1 MSGTTSTLPS
11 GASAHHP
18 HGVRGRTRV
27 ALIAGAAVV
36 IAWIPSFVATAYS
49 VQPAG
54 EVLANPANGWAFLWE
69 SVTASRNPRLGTPD
83 VAMQEAAQ
91 LWAGSPAVAAD
102 VSLKSLPSPWTVPVP
117 GGGAHSR
124 TGHDVVAPADPLQ
137 WVVRGNVNGGPD
149 QIIGLLDYRT
159 GRVVWDIRPLATAG
173 AAR

>member
-1 MSGTTSTLPS
+1 MGARVRPNHGARADAAPVLYSAAVSGTTSTLPS

-18 HGVRGRTRV
+18 HGACGRTRV

-54 EVLANPANGWAFLWE
+54 EVLANPANGWAFLWD

-102 VSLKSLPSPWTVPVP
+102 VSLKSLPPRGLFPFP
-117 GGGAHSR
+117 A
-124 TGHDVVAPADPLQ
+124 VAPTPAQ
-137 WVVRGNVNGGPD
+137 GMTW
-149 QIIGLLDYRT
+149 
-159 GRVVWDIRPLATAG
+159 
-173 AAR
+173 